1 MSGLARARALSSA
14 ATAVLLACV
23 AVAGCGR
30 KATPSP
36 TPAPSATAGT
46 TAPPSSASAPA
57 SAAASAEAPP
67 AFGPWVRCYGGFR
80 PTSTPVRDV
89 TRLAILCGPPN
100 GMRQHGDVV
109 SGEVSEGAAPREH
122 KTDVERGQCLRVFA
136 VGDEGV
142 RDLDVALVDAR
153 GEVVATDGIDDR
165 WPIVQPDRAV
175 CFADGGAVTIRV
187 SARKGS
193 GKYAAW
199 AWLLPLRRAVKRPV
213 ACAPRIVIRCARRL
227 PAPET
232 EPP

>member
-1 MSGLARARALSSA
+1 M
-14 ATAVLLACV
+14 LLACV

-36 TPAPSATAGT
+36 TPAPSATAGSA
-46 TAPPSSASAPA
+46 APSASAA
-57 SAAASAEAPP
+57 SATASASGSGEARP

-89 TRLAILCGPPN
+89 TRLAILCGPART

-109 SGEVSEGAAPREH
+109 SGEVSEGAARASTR
-122 KTDVERGQCLRVFA
+122 TDVERGQCLRVFA

-153 GEVVATDGIDDR
+153 GEERSSRQTASTIAGPCVR
-165 WPIVQPDRAV
+165 WNRAV